1 MPTDASSSSRPPA
14 VGARRQIPNL
24 LTTLRLVLA
33 GVFFGVL
40 AFYDPARPSHDA
52 LLVVA
57 AAIFLVAALTDAL
70 DGRLARRWNAVTVFG
85 RVMDPFADKV
95 LVLGAFVML
104 AGANFSRWTVHAD
117 PVTLS
122 GVETWMVVV
131 ILARELLVTSI
142 RGIVESKGISFAAI
156 GAGKI
161 KMIAQS
167 VAVPLILVCV
177 ALQTDSADTLRSPA
191 HTAAIVLAW
200 GVTLLTAWSA
210 IPYLTRGWRALRDS
224 AD

>member
-1 MPTDASSSSRPPA
+1 MTSPA
-14 VGARRQIPNL
+14 TSGAQSQIRRRQQIPNL
-24 LTTLRLVLA
+24 LTVARLALA
-33 GVFFGVL
+33 VVFFALL
-40 AFYDPARPSHDA
+40 AMFDPRRPSHDA

-57 AAIFLVAALTDAL
+57 MVIFIIAAVTDAL
-70 DGRLARRWNAVTVFG
+70 DGYLARRWNAISVFG
-85 RVMDPFADKV
+85 RVMDPFADKI
-95 LVLGAFVML
+95 LILGAFVML

-117 PVTLS
+117 AVTLS
-122 GVETWMVVV
+122 GVETWMVVA

-167 VAVPLILVCV
+167 VSVPLILFCV
-177 ALQTDSADTLRSPA
+177 VLQMNPDGSFTGPA
-191 HTAAIVLAW
+191 HTGAIVLAW